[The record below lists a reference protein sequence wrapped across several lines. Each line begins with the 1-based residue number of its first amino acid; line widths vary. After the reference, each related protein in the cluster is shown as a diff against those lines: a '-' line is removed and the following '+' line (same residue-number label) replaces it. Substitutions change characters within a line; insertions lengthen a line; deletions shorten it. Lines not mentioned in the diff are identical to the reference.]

1 MKIDTF
7 FATFSRKPKKFPHDG
22 CAPPRPRTAC
32 APSAAPNAR
41 CRPEAAPRPP
51 SSLSAPSGKAC
62 RAARSKNLSRKKAF
76 LFGRFKILIY
86 FCTTLKEE
94 CCCSSVVEH
103 FLGKEEVTSSSL
115 VNSSKKSRG
124 CIDCNLFFCAVSGA
138 KRGWKGASARKCC
151 THCCTLNLL
160 LSITCATR
168 K

>member
-41 CRPEAAPRPP
+41 CRPEAAPRP
-51 SSLSAPSGKAC
+51 SSSHSAPSGKAC

-115 VNSSKKSRG
+115 VNSSKNQEVAS
-124 CIDCNLFFCAVSGA
+124 IATSFFVPFQER
-138 KRGWKGASARKCC
+138 KRGKKGLPS
-151 THCCTLNLL
+151 TNVVP
-160 LSITCATR
+160 IVVP
-168 K
+168 